1 MRTAQVD
8 FCFPVL
14 GFTTDSDIWGLP
26 DLDALT
32 TCGPRTLKEGLQIGM
47 ELVDSEGRRWVVRSV
62 RRTGR
67 AGSLLSLLLPLGP
80 AQLRIE
86 HELEPLAPTSLADVQ
101 ARVCEGMRSHPDFWC
116 EDDERDTVLPARLA
130 EVNATA
136 AISAIHEVLGLDSFH
151 AY

>member
-1 MRTAQVD
+1 MKTAQAD
-8 FCFPVL
+8 FRFPVL
-14 GFTTDSDIWGLP
+14 GFTTDSDVWGLP

-32 TCGPRTLKEGLQIGM
+32 TCGPRTLKDGLQVGM
-47 ELVDSEGRRWVVRSV
+47 ELVDADGQRWAVRSV

-67 AGSLLSLLLPLGP
+67 AGSLLSLLLSGP
-80 AQLRIE
+80 AQSRIE
-86 HELEPLAPTSLADVQ
+86 HELESLGPISLADAQ
-101 ARVCEGMRSHPDFWC
+101 ARVCRAMEAHPDFWC

-136 AISAIHEVLGLDSFH
+136 TIADIHQVLGLDSFH